1 MKYASIVK
9 ISNFF
14 VLSEISCLWKYSPFS
29 YRFWKKMF
37 FLQSKSPLWK
47 FDWDKVIYT
56 LKIYH
61 RFSFLS
67 SIVPSPSSTFACF
80 ASLSCFLY
88 MTKKNCYG
96 LAMVCLTYVLSF
108 KIEFLWPLVMEER
121 AQTTCLCP
129 ANNYLFKVNNW
140 NTSKKGRSGVFIV
153 NFELISHLSSIVS
166 IVDFEH

>member
-29 YRFWKKMF
+29 YRFWKKNVF
-37 FLQSKSPLWK
+37 FTKQKSIMKIWLRQSN
-47 FDWDKVIYT
+47 IYSEN
-56 LKIYH
+56 LPPFQ
-61 RFSFLS
+61 FSFFHCSVSFINIRLFWE
-67 SIVPSPSSTFACF
+67 P
-80 ASLSCFLY
+80 FLLFIY
-88 MTKKNCYG
+88 DKKNCYG

-129 ANNYLFKVNNW
+129 ANNYLFKVDNW

-153 NFELISHLSSIVS
+153 NFELISRLSSIVS